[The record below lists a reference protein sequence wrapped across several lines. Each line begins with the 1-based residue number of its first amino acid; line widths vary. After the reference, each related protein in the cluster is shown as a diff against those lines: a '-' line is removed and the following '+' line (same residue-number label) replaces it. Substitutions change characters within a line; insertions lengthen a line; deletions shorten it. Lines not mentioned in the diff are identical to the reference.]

1 MRDEIILSASL
12 DCAPRA
18 EMFVR
23 EYSVRNGIVYKDKLA
38 IVVDEIFSNIVSYA
52 YKDKP
57 ENIKIVCNCSKKDG
71 VFSITFVDTGVEYN
85 PLEAPEPD
93 VTLPL
98 EKRQIGGL
106 GIFIVKKFM
115 DSLHYERKG
124 NKNVLTLTKKL

>member
-124 NKNVLTLTKKL
+124 NENVLTLTKKL